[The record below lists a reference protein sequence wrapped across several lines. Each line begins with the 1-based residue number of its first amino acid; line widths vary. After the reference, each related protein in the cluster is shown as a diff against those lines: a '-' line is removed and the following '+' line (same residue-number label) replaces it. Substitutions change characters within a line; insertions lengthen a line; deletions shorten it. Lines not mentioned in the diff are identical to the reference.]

1 MEQEGKTVT
10 QVPEIGNS
18 HLSHWVQVQ
27 HIYLD
32 VGEHI

>member
-1 MEQEGKTVT
+1 MEQEGKAVT

-18 HLSHWVQVQ
+18 HLRHWVQVQ

-32 VGEHI
+32 VDKDV